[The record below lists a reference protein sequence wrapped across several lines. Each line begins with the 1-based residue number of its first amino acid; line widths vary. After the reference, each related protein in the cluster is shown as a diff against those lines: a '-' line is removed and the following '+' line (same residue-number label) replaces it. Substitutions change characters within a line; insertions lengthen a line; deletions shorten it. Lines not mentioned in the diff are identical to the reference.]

1 MKSTKH
7 LAQQRRSELDR
18 LFARSP
24 WRAARAGLRGGYDAD
39 GEHGARPTSWRPR
52 GRWWMR
58 ARLPRREWWIG
69 AGAAMRS
76 WQRLIRPSRRG

>member
-1 MKSTKH
+1 MRE
-7 LAQQRRSELDR
+7 QRFTQLDR

-24 WRAARAGLRGGYDAD
+24 WRAARAGAHSTDS
-39 GEHGARPTSWRPR
+39 EHSAWRPR
-52 GRWWMR
+52 GRWWLR
-58 ARLPRREWWIG
+58 ARLPRREWWLG